1 MVLQEGIVFDQLF
14 NDTITI
20 VNSDGTKHE
29 GIAAIVQKEKVT
41 ILDVSIPIST
51 NGTIERLLPSGQL
64 ERLSIIDY
72 HLSTGM
78 GGIPDVYEI
87 SIEREGTRRAVT
99 TQDPVNIHVSDS
111 PQARINLNSTDQS
124 RNSIIIEAQEIFAR
138 VRDLIKECVQDG
150 DGQDQLLDMVDDME
164 TSHQSG
170 DYKTAYQR
178 FMALAADH
186 LTVLAPILPRLA
198 SLL

>member
-1 MVLQEGIVFDQLF
+1 MFDQLF
-14 NDTITI
+14 NDKITI
-20 VNSDGTKHE
+20 VNADGTKQE

-51 NGTIERLLPSGQL
+51 QGTIERLLPSGQQ
-64 ERLSIIDY
+64 ERFFIKDY
-72 HLSTGM
+72 HLSRGM

-87 SIEREGTRRAVT
+87 SIEREGMRRAVT
-99 TQDPVNIHVSDS
+99 PQPPVNIHVSDS
-111 PQARINLNSTDQS
+111 PQARVNLNSTDRS
-124 RNSIIIEAQEIFAR
+124 HNTTTIEASDTFVR
-138 VRDLIKECVQDG
+138 VRDLIKECVQNG
-150 DGQDQLLDMVDDME
+150 DDQNQLLAVVDDME
-164 TSHQSG
+164 TGHQSG

-186 LTVLAPILPRLA
+186 LTALAPILPRLA

>member
-1 MVLQEGIVFDQLF
+1 MFDQLF